1 VANPAT
7 LTVTALV
14 LNSSIAKPAAQAIDT
29 NGMVPIAA
37 DGSFSRLY
45 LEVEN
50 VDDAVLTVAIGAGV
64 DPPAFQGGVGALSL
78 TIPITTG
85 VKLIGPFE
93 SARFAQSTGNLN
105 VTFTAATGAP
115 AANVRVY
122 RLPKS

>member
-1 VANPAT
+1 MANPAA

-37 DGSFSRLY
+37 DGSTSRLF
-45 LEVEN
+45 LEIEN

-64 DPPAFQGGVGALSL
+64 DPPAFQSAALSL

-85 VKLIGPFE
+85 VRLLGPFE
-93 SARFAQSTGNLN
+93 SARFAQAGGNIN